1 MTRRAVPADVWLDVD
16 LPGGGTVPLGYA
28 LLVAGIVLF
37 DPVAGAVVAAIA
49 VAFAV
54 LHVERRTMLLTVAG
68 GGWSACAVSWAFRSM
83 QDASSATTTDLA
95 TLLHVALVGGA
106 FLGVDALVERR
117 ELRRVAPVYL
127 TLLCAAALLSIAAE
141 QSAAL
146 ALVAAVPLLVTKYSF
161 GRFAAIRRTYAQ
173 TTRALSLLP
182 EVAGLTPLG
191 HGERTAVYAAA
202 LATALGFDLPSVDRI
217 STAARLHHI
226 GHISLHEPEERTG
239 PVDAEELSRVSGEL
253 LRETGFLDDVAALV
267 ERCQD
272 TGPVATELDA
282 AVVRVCSTLDDL
294 VEAGMLDPFS
304 AVVVQHPAGIERT
317 AAIALIALHD
327 RRPELVHDAQAASRV
342 LTMVAAGE
350 GADDHNGHGH
360 AAEADPSHDCR

>member
-1 MTRRAVPADVWLDVD
+1 MIRRPLTAEVWLDVD

-37 DPVAGAVVAAIA
+37 DPLAGLVVAAAA
-49 VAFAV
+49 VALAV
-54 LHVERRTMLLTVAG
+54 LHAERRTMLLTVAG
-68 GGWSACAVSWAFRSM
+68 GGWSACAVSWAFRSV
-83 QDASSATTTDLA
+83 QAGASSTTDLA
-95 TLLHVALVGGA
+95 TLLHVGLVGAA
-106 FLGVDALVERR
+106 FLGVDSLVERR
-117 ELRRVAPVYL
+117 QIRRVAPVYL
-127 TLLCAAALLSIAAE
+127 TLLCAAALLSIAARH
-141 QSAAL
+141 SGAL

-173 TTRALSLLP
+173 TTQALSLLP

-202 LATALGFDLPSVDRI
+202 LATALGFDLASVDRI
-217 STAARLHHI
+217 ATAARLHHI

-239 PVDAEELSRVSGEL
+239 PVDPGELRRVSGEL

-272 TGPVATELDA
+272 NGPLAPELDA
-282 AVVRVCSTLDDL
+282 AIVRVCSTLDDL
-294 VEAGMLDPFS
+294 VEAGMVDPFS
-304 AVVVQHPAGIERT
+304 AVVVQHPSGVERT

-327 RRPELVHDAQAASRV
+327 RRPDLVSDAHAASRI
-342 LTMVAAGE
+342 LTMVAAGDT
-350 GADDHNGHGH
+350 AH
-360 AAEADPSHDCR
+360 AEEADPSHDCR

>member
-1 MTRRAVPADVWLDVD
+1 MNARAMTTDVWLDVD

-37 DPVAGAVVAAIA
+37 DPVLGALVALAAIGLA
-49 VAFAV
+49 L
-54 LHVERRTMLLTVAG
+54 LHRERRTMLVTVAG
-68 GGWSACAVSWAFRSM
+68 GGWSACAVSWAFRSV
-83 QDASSATTTDLA
+83 QATDSPLVAGSDLA
-95 TLLHVALVGGA
+95 TLVHVVLVGAA

-117 ELRRVAPVYL
+117 EFRRVAPIYL
-127 TLLCAAALLSIAAE
+127 TLVCAAALLSIAAHD
-141 QSAAL
+141 SAAL

-173 TTRALSLLP
+173 TTQALSLLP

-202 LATALGFDLPSVDRI
+202 LAASLGFDVATVDRI
-217 STAARLHHI
+217 ATAARLHHI

-239 PVDAEELSRVSGEL
+239 PVDADELRRVSGEL
-253 LRETGFLDDVAALV
+253 LRETGFLDDVAAVV

-272 TGPVATELDA
+272 VGPAATELDA

-294 VEAGMLDPFS
+294 VQAGMRSPFQ
-304 AVVVQHPAGIERT
+304 ALVLQHASGVERT
-317 AAIALIALHD
+317 AAMALKALSD
-327 RRPELVHDAQAASRV
+327 RRPELVADAQAASRV
-342 LTMVAAGE
+342 LTAVAA
-350 GADDHNGHGH
+350 H
-360 AAEADPSHDCR
+360 AEAADPSHDCR

>member
-1 MTRRAVPADVWLDVD
+1 MTRRAVSADLWLDVD

-37 DPVAGAVVAAIA
+37 DPIAGVVAA
-49 VAFAV
+49 AFAV
-54 LHVERRTMLLTVAG
+54 ALAVLHAERRTMLLTVAG
-68 GGWSACAVSWAFRSM
+68 GGWSACAVSWAFRSVH
-83 QDASSATTTDLA
+83 DAGSAATDLA
-95 TLLHVALVGGA
+95 TLLHVALVGVA

-127 TLLCAAALLSIAAE
+127 TLLCAAALLSIAAH
-141 QSAAL
+141 QSGAL

-161 GRFAAIRRTYAQ
+161 GRFASIRRTYAQ
-173 TTRALSLLP
+173 TTQALSLLP

-202 LATALGFDLPSVDRI
+202 LATSLGFDLASIDRI
-217 STAARLHHI
+217 ATAARLHHI

-239 PVDAEELSRVSGEL
+239 PVDAGELRRVSGEL

-272 TGPVATELDA
+272 TGPPATELDA

-294 VEAGMLDPFS
+294 VEAGMVDPFS
-304 AVVVQHPAGIERT
+304 AVVVQHPSGVERT
-317 AAIALIALHD
+317 AAIALIALGD
-327 RRPELVHDAQAASRV
+327 RRPELVGDAHAASRI
-342 LTMVAAGE
+342 LTMVAAG
-350 GADDHNGHGH
+350 GSDH
-360 AAEADPSHDCR
+360 AEEADPSHDCR